1 MKSDLEK
8 ENLGYQIAKL
18 STEEENQIRV
28 LEEELDCTLIAYKR
42 NTTER

>member
-1 MKSDLEK
+1 MKSNLEK
-8 ENLGYQIAKL
+8 EKYQIAKL